1 MEAILEFLQSGLLPT
16 VLLILRAIV
25 PLLALYV
32 VWRCYTSFKKGQRRR
47 DPVVMLWDEA
57 SGTRFP
63 VLYWENS
70 IGRSKSC
77 DIYLPDATA
86 SRDHAVLLRRD
97 EGWFICDTGS
107 KSGVYVNGKKIQDR
121 KLVNIGD
128 RVTMGATT
136 LTLWNTD
143 AQPRERR
150 RIFTGFSREAAS
162 PFKLMMVATL
172 ALLIMAVQGALSGG
186 ELHPEQFIPFGAVLV
201 MGWGLYI
208 FSIGVM
214 HRVSFEIET
223 VAYLLSGIGIQLLS
237 AYDIQ
242 GVTTQIAAML
252 LGTLLFCFM
261 IWFMGDMDRV
271 AKCRLWIGLG
281 AIGLLALTLLIG
293 TNAGGSTN
301 WIRIGPLSVQPSEF
315 VKIAFIFVG
324 TSTLDR
330 LQTKKNIGEFLIFT
344 GACIGLLA
352 LMPDFGMALIL
363 FATFLIIAFMRS
375 GSVRTIALVL
385 AGAVLAVLVVLTV
398 KPYVLDRFMGWGH
411 VWEDVN
417 GVGYQQTRVLT
428 YLASGGLFGLGLGS
442 SYMGSVPA
450 ADSDL
455 VFGLLCE
462 EQGLLLGL
470 VVLLAFVLWI
480 FYARS
485 DVTRSRSTFFSI
497 AACAAAG
504 MLMFQTALNV
514 YGATDVLPLT
524 GVTLPF
530 ISSGGSSLISVWG
543 MMAFLKASDERTYAA
558 RRASRKSLRQDYAQ
572 SPSRGRGV
580 PVQEPAP
587 PRRGKTA
594 APSRSRGG
602 RHSRREA

>member
-1 MEAILEFLQSGLLPT
+1 MEFLQSGVMPT
-16 VLLILRAIV
+16 VLLLVRVIV
-25 PLLALYV
+25 PVLALYV

-47 DPVVMLWDEA
+47 DPVIMLQDQG
-57 SGTRFP
+57 SGTSFP

-70 IGRSKSC
+70 IGRSRSC
-77 DIYLPDATA
+77 DITLPDATM

-107 KSGVYVNGKKIQDR
+107 KSGVLVNGKKIQDR
-121 KLVNIGD
+121 QLVNVGD
-128 RVTMGATT
+128 SVTMGSTT
-136 LTLWNTD
+136 LTLWNAD
-143 AQPRERR
+143 QKPLERR

-162 PFKLMMVATL
+162 PFVLMFLTTL
-172 ALLIMAVQGALSGG
+172 VLLLMGVQGVLGG
-186 ELHPEQFIPFGAVLV
+186 ETLSPAALIPCAAVLV

-208 FSIGVM
+208 FSVGIQ

-223 VAYLLSGIGIQLLS
+223 VGILLSGIGINLLAS
-237 AYDIQ
+237 FDLE
-242 GVTTQIAAML
+242 GVTTQLAAML
-252 LGTLLFCFM
+252 LGIFLFSFLL
-261 IWFMGDMDRV
+261 WFMGDMDRV

-281 AIGLLALTLLIG
+281 ALALLGATLVFG
-293 TNAGGSTN
+293 TNTYGSTN

-330 LQTKKNIGEFLIFT
+330 LQTKKNMGEFLVFT

-363 FATFLIIAFMRS
+363 FATFLILAFMRS

-398 KPYVLDRFMGWGH
+398 KPYVLERFMGWGH
-411 VWEDVN
+411 VWEHVN
-417 GVGYQQTRVLT
+417 DNMGYCQTRTLT
-428 YLASGGLFGLGLGS
+428 YLASGGFFGVGLGN
-442 SYMGSVPA
+442 SYLAPVFA

-470 VVLLAFVLWI
+470 VVLFAFVLFV

-497 AACAAAG
+497 AACSAAG
-504 MLMFQTALNV
+504 MLLFQAALNV
-514 YGATDVLPLT
+514 FGATDVLPMT

-530 ISSGGSSLISVWG
+530 ISAGGSSMLAVWG
-543 MMAFLKASDERTYAA
+543 LLAFLKASDERTYAA
-558 RRASRKSLRQDYAQ
+558 RRASRHRAKEE
-572 SPSRGRGV
+572 P
-580 PVQEPAP
+580 PAP
-587 PRRGKTA
+587 RRA
-594 APSRSRGG
+594 APAGG
-602 RHSRREA
+602 RHGKQRKMEDISS

>member
-1 MEAILEFLQSGLLPT
+1 MEFLQSGVMPT
-16 VLLILRAIV
+16 VLLLVRVIV
-25 PLLALYV
+25 PVLALYV

-47 DPVVMLWDEA
+47 DPVIMLQDQG
-57 SGTRFP
+57 SGTSFP

-70 IGRSKSC
+70 IGRSRSC
-77 DIYLPDATA
+77 DITLPDATM

-107 KSGVYVNGKKIQDR
+107 KSGVLVNGKKIQDR
-121 KLVNIGD
+121 QLVNVGD
-128 RVTMGATT
+128 SVTMGSTT
-136 LTLWNTD
+136 LTLWNAD
-143 AQPRERR
+143 QKPLERR
-150 RIFTGFSREAAS
+150 RIFTGFSRQAAS
-162 PFKLMMVATL
+162 PFVLMFLTTL
-172 ALLIMAVQGALSGG
+172 VLLLMGVQGVLGG
-186 ELHPEQFIPFGAVLV
+186 ETLSPAALIPCAAVLV

-208 FSIGVM
+208 FSVGIQ

-223 VAYLLSGIGIQLLS
+223 VGILLSGIGINLLAS
-237 AYDIQ
+237 FDLE
-242 GVTTQIAAML
+242 GVTTQLAAML
-252 LGTLLFCFM
+252 LGIFLFSFLL
-261 IWFMGDMDRV
+261 WFMGDMDRV

-281 AIGLLALTLLIG
+281 ALALLGATLVFG
-293 TNAGGSTN
+293 TNTYGSTN

-330 LQTKKNIGEFLIFT
+330 LQTKKNMGEFLVFT

-363 FATFLIIAFMRS
+363 FATFLILAFMRS

-398 KPYVLDRFMGWGH
+398 KPYVLERFMGWGH
-411 VWEDVN
+411 VWEHVN
-417 GVGYQQTRVLT
+417 DNMGYSQTRTLT
-428 YLASGGLFGLGLGS
+428 YLASGGFFGVGLGN
-442 SYMGSVPA
+442 SYLAPVFA

-470 VVLLAFVLWI
+470 VVLFAFVLFV

-504 MLMFQTALNV
+504 MLLFQAALNV
-514 YGATDVLPLT
+514 CGATDVLPMT

-530 ISSGGSSLISVWG
+530 ISAGGSSMLAVWG
-543 MMAFLKASDERTYAA
+543 LLAFLKASDERTYAA
-558 RRASRKSLRQDYAQ
+558 RRASRHRAKEE
-572 SPSRGRGV
+572 P
-580 PVQEPAP
+580 PAP
-587 PRRGKTA
+587 RRA
-594 APSRSRGG
+594 APAGG
-602 RHSRREA
+602 RHGKQRKMEDISS

>member
-1 MEAILEFLQSGLLPT
+1 MDTILEFLQSGVLPT
-16 VLLILRAIV
+16 VLLVLRVLV
-25 PLLALYV
+25 PLLAFYV

-47 DPVVMLWDEA
+47 DPVIMLWDEA

-77 DIYLPDATA
+77 DIYVPDATI
-86 SRDHAVLLRRD
+86 SRDHAVLMRRD

-107 KSGVYVNGKKIQDR
+107 KSGVLVNGKKIQDR
-121 KLVNIGD
+121 QLVNVGD
-128 RVTMGATT
+128 SVTMGSTT
-136 LTLWNTD
+136 LTLWNAD
-143 AQPRERR
+143 QKPLERR

-162 PFKLMMVATL
+162 PFVLMFLTTL
-172 ALLIMAVQGALSGG
+172 VLLLMGVQGVLGG
-186 ELHPEQFIPFGAVLV
+186 ETLSPAALIPCAAVLV

-208 FSIGVM
+208 FSVGIQ

-223 VAYLLSGIGIQLLS
+223 VGILLSGIGINLLAS
-237 AYDIQ
+237 FDLE
-242 GVTTQIAAML
+242 GVTTQLAAML
-252 LGTLLFCFM
+252 LGIFLFSFLL
-261 IWFMGDMDRV
+261 WFMGDMDRV
-271 AKCRLWIGLG
+271 AKCRLWIGIG
-281 AIGLLALTLLIG
+281 ALALLALTLLIG
-293 TNAGGSTN
+293 TGSYGSKN
-301 WIRIGPLSVQPSEF
+301 WIHLGPISVQPSEF

-385 AGAVLAVLVVLTV
+385 AGAVLAVFVVLAV

-411 VWEDVN
+411 VWDHIN
-417 GVGYQQTRVLT
+417 DDLGYQQTRVLT
-428 YLASGGLFGLGLGS
+428 YIASGGFFGVGLGN
-442 SYMGSVPA
+442 SYLAPVFA

-470 VVLLAFVLWI
+470 VVLLVFVLFI

-504 MLMFQTALNV
+504 MLLFQTALNV

-530 ISSGGSSLISVWG
+530 ISSGGSSMISVWG

-558 RRASRKSLRQDYAQ
+558 RRASRRSMREKASQP
-572 SPSRGRGV
+572 PSRTR
-580 PVQEPAP
+580 EPSV
-587 PRRGKTA
+587 TSA
-594 APSRSRGG
+594 ASGTPHRKVSAL
-602 RHSRREA
+602 H

>member
-1 MEAILEFLQSGLLPT
+1 MEFLQSGVMPT
-16 VLLILRAIV
+16 VLLLVRVIV
-25 PLLALYV
+25 PVLALYV

-47 DPVVMLWDEA
+47 DPVIMLQDQG
-57 SGTRFP
+57 SGTSFP

-70 IGRSKSC
+70 IGRSRSC
-77 DIYLPDATA
+77 DITLPDATM

-107 KSGVYVNGKKIQDR
+107 KSGVLVNGKKIQDR
-121 KLVNIGD
+121 QLVNVGD
-128 RVTMGATT
+128 SVTMGSTT
-136 LTLWNTD
+136 LTLWNAD
-143 AQPRERR
+143 QKPLERR
-150 RIFTGFSREAAS
+150 RIFTGFSRQAAS
-162 PFKLMMVATL
+162 PFVLMFLTTL
-172 ALLIMAVQGALSGG
+172 VLLLMGVQGVLGG
-186 ELHPEQFIPFGAVLV
+186 ETLSPAALIPCAAVLV

-208 FSIGVM
+208 FSVGIQ

-223 VAYLLSGIGIQLLS
+223 VGILLSGIGINLLAS
-237 AYDIQ
+237 FDLE
-242 GVTTQIAAML
+242 GVTTQLAAML
-252 LGTLLFCFM
+252 LGIFLFSFLL
-261 IWFMGDMDRV
+261 WFMGDMDRV

-281 AIGLLALTLLIG
+281 ALALLGATLVFG
-293 TNAGGSTN
+293 TNTYGSTN

-330 LQTKKNIGEFLIFT
+330 LQTKKNMGEFLVFT

-470 VVLLAFVLWI
+470 VVLLAFVLWV

-572 SPSRGRGV
+572 PPSRGRGV

>member
-1 MEAILEFLQSGLLPT
+1 MEFLQSGVMPT
-16 VLLILRAIV
+16 VLLLVRVIV
-25 PLLALYV
+25 PVLALYV

-47 DPVVMLWDEA
+47 DPVIMLQDQG
-57 SGTRFP
+57 SGTSFP

-70 IGRSKSC
+70 IGRSRSC
-77 DIYLPDATA
+77 DITLPDATM

-107 KSGVYVNGKKIQDR
+107 KSGVLVNGKKIQDR
-121 KLVNIGD
+121 QLVNVGD
-128 RVTMGATT
+128 SVTMGSTT
-136 LTLWNTD
+136 LTLWNAD
-143 AQPRERR
+143 QKPLERR
-150 RIFTGFSREAAS
+150 RIFTGFSRQAAS
-162 PFKLMMVATL
+162 PFVLMFLTTL
-172 ALLIMAVQGALSGG
+172 VLLLMGVQGVLGG
-186 ELHPEQFIPFGAVLV
+186 ETLSPAALIPCAAVLV

-208 FSIGVM
+208 FSVGIQ

-223 VAYLLSGIGIQLLS
+223 VGILLSGIGINLLAS
-237 AYDIQ
+237 FDLE
-242 GVTTQIAAML
+242 GVTTQLAAML
-252 LGTLLFCFM
+252 LGIFLFSFLL
-261 IWFMGDMDRV
+261 WFMGDMDRV

-281 AIGLLALTLLIG
+281 ALALLGATLVFG
-293 TNAGGSTN
+293 TNTYGSTN

-330 LQTKKNIGEFLIFT
+330 LQTKKNMGEFLVFT

-363 FATFLIIAFMRS
+363 FATFLILAFMRS

-398 KPYVLDRFMGWGH
+398 KPYVLERFMGWGH
-411 VWEDVN
+411 VWEHVN
-417 GVGYQQTRVLT
+417 DNMGYSQTRTLT
-428 YLASGGLFGLGLGS
+428 YLASGGFFGVGLGN
-442 SYMGSVPA
+442 SYLAPVFA

-470 VVLLAFVLWI
+470 VVLFAFVLFV

-497 AACAAAG
+497 AACSAAG
-504 MLMFQTALNV
+504 MLLFQAALNV
-514 YGATDVLPLT
+514 FGATDVLPMT

-530 ISSGGSSLISVWG
+530 ISAGGSSMLAVWG
-543 MMAFLKASDERTYAA
+543 LLAFLKASDERTYAA
-558 RRASRKSLRQDYAQ
+558 RRASRHRAKEE
-572 SPSRGRGV
+572 PS
-580 PVQEPAP
+580 A
-587 PRRGKTA
+587 PRRA
-594 APSRSRGG
+594 APAGG
-602 RHSRREA
+602 RHGKQRKMEDISS